1 MAIYNSEE
9 IPDKLDNHF
18 IYEKNKQFLES
29 KDVLCIH
36 CIRKLFDIGEER
48 KIKVEF
54 CRKGNSNLFP
64 KGNLPH
70 FEIGHRR
77 FYFTHRPREAHS
89 NLAKGFYRAMVII
102 LSKAEILQ
110 RSKKN
115 MFIV

>member
-1 MAIYNSEE
+1 MNQKTFFAY
-9 IPDKLDNHF
+9 
-18 IYEKNKQFLES
+18 
-29 KDVLCIH
+29 
-36 CIRKLFDIGEER
+36 IRKLFDIGEER
-48 KIKVEF
+48 KIKVKF
-54 CRKGNSNLFP
+54 CQKGNSNLFP

-102 LSKAEILQ
+102 LSKAEILP
-110 RSKKN
+110 RSKNN